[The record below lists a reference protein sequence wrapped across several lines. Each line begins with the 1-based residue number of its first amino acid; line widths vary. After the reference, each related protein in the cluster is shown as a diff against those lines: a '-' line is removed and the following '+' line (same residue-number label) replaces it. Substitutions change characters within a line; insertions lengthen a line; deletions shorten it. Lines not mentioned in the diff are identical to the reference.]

1 MWRCPY
7 CDTEM
12 LRTSRP
18 GHLKNKAGCKEEHA
32 KHLAKEAEKQEE
44 LKAKRMALFRSS
56 AAAPGQSESDAG
68 PAEAPPSKGANLGK
82 QGALNSNLG
91 SVSGVMESM
100 VNYLDGK
107 FAEIHKKLELQDS
120 QMKQI
125 EYKVG
130 SELKQ
135 IKQQLGKQQE
145 KQQQPAP
152 KPLPASFR
160 EAKTPEDLLVCFP
173 RR

>member
-68 PAEAPPSKGANLGK
+68 QRIRGPPPAICTNKSTY
-82 QGALNSNLG
+82 
-91 SVSGVMESM
+91 ES
-100 VNYLDGK
+100 
-107 FAEIHKKLELQDS
+107 
-120 QMKQI
+120 
-125 EYKVG
+125 
-130 SELKQ
+130 
-135 IKQQLGKQQE
+135 
-145 KQQQPAP
+145 
-152 KPLPASFR
+152 
-160 EAKTPEDLLVCFP
+160 T
-173 RR
+173 

>member
-44 LKAKRMALFRSS
+44 LKNQRLAFFRPS

-68 PAEAPPSKGANLGK
+68 PAEAQPSKGANLGK
-82 QGALNSNLG
+82 QEAQNSNLG
-91 SVSGVMESM
+91 SVSGVMKSM
-100 VNYLDGK
+100 VQYFDGK
-107 FAEIHKKLELQDS
+107 FDEIHTKLDLQDR
-120 QMKQI
+120 QNDM
-125 EYKVG
+125 
-130 SELKQ
+130 
-135 IKQQLGKQQE
+135 
-145 KQQQPAP
+145 
-152 KPLPASFR
+152 
-160 EAKTPEDLLVCFP
+160 
-173 RR
+173 

>member
-68 PAEAPPSKGANLGK
+68 PAEAQPSKGANLGN
-82 QGALNSNLG
+82 GHTHPSHRR
-91 SVSGVMESM
+91 
-100 VNYLDGK
+100 
-107 FAEIHKKLELQDS
+107 HK
-120 QMKQI
+120 
-125 EYKVG
+125 
-130 SELKQ
+130 
-135 IKQQLGKQQE
+135 
-145 KQQQPAP
+145 
-152 KPLPASFR
+152 
-160 EAKTPEDLLVCFP
+160 
-173 RR
+173 

>member
-68 PAEAPPSKGANLGK
+68 PAEAPPSKGAKLGK

-91 SVSGVMESM
+91 SVSGVMESDQTCDWCGM
-100 VNYLDGK
+100 CG
-107 FAEIHKKLELQDS
+107 
-120 QMKQI
+120 
-125 EYKVG
+125 
-130 SELKQ
+130 
-135 IKQQLGKQQE
+135 
-145 KQQQPAP
+145 PA
-152 KPLPASFR
+152 A
-160 EAKTPEDLLVCFP
+160 A
-173 RR
+173 